1 MAGQFGLIRSTT
13 SSPDGTTPEDIQRM
27 FAGLISNVASSPML
41 YGGEVTGRVDLRYNY
56 TAGAGVKSQGAGGV
70 LYTWP
75 AGTTGYTTAPASG
88 TATDTIYVDDYTGP
102 KLVRGAAP
110 AGAIVLGQR
119 TIAAGQTATTSTAPS
134 GSRVQA
140 VSGAIR
146 GASVMEWRSG
156 VPGSLTELP
165 TALTSLTTQTITV
178 PAAGSLRGEL
188 SANIT
193 SDYGYTG
200 EDLHPGSVMF
210 YVKLDGVEVWKQEVG
225 FDTRWAQALTTFR
238 LDNVTAGTH
247 TVQLLR
253 EAWWNY
259 EPYAFPRGETALK
272 LFWEA

>member
-56 TAGAGVKSQGAGGV
+56 AAGAGVKSQGAGGV

-156 VPGSLTELP
+156 VPGS
-165 TALTSLTTQTITV
+165 
-178 PAAGSLRGEL
+178 
-188 SANIT
+188 
-193 SDYGYTG
+193 
-200 EDLHPGSVMF
+200 
-210 YVKLDGVEVWKQEVG
+210 
-225 FDTRWAQALTTFR
+225 
-238 LDNVTAGTH
+238 
-247 TVQLLR
+247 
-253 EAWWNY
+253 
-259 EPYAFPRGETALK
+259 
-272 LFWEA
+272 